1 MGDGAKPKTFNANLI
16 KKHEV
21 IKLQLNLR
29 EKGKAQIGNLWD
41 HCNIGVHC
49 VFKLYTIEFIIII
62 AQPKNMD
69 TLRTPEKTIHF
80 LSDNVFFNGSILI
93 T

>member
-1 MGDGAKPKTFNANLI
+1 MGDGAKPKTFNTNLI

-69 TLRTPEKTIHF
+69 TLRTPEKTIISCLTMF
-80 LSDNVFFNGSILI
+80 SLMVPY
-93 T
+93 

>member
-1 MGDGAKPKTFNANLI
+1 MGDGAKPKTFNTNLI

-69 TLRTPEKTIHF
+69 TLRTPENTIISCLTMF
-80 LSDNVFFNGSILI
+80 SLMVPY
-93 T
+93 

>member
-69 TLRTPEKTIHF
+69 TLRTPEKTYLTMF
-80 LSDNVFFNGSILI
+80 SLMVPY
-93 T
+93 